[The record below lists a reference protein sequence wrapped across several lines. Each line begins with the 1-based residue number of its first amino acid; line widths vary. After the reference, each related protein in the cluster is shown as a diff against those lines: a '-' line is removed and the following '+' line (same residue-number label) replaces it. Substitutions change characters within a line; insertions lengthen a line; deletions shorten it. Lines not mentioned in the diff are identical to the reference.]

1 MHLSQTFLLLY
12 TLETSGKI
20 KKLGETG
27 PEYWLEHQV
36 CAHSIG
42 GKMFQPLS
50 CPLSHRDT

>member
-42 GKMFQPLS
+42 GKTFQPLS
-50 CPLSHRDT
+50 CPLSHWDT